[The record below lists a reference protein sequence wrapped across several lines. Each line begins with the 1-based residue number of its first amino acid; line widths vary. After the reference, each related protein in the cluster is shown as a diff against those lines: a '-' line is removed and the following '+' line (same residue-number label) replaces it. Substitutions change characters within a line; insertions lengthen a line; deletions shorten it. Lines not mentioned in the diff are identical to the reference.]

1 MHVLFAFRY
10 ETEPRQQPG
19 VCTSISVARRN
30 AVNVRIITDMSG
42 RSLSEVNAGIVYLHM
57 RSEQLQT

>member
-1 MHVLFAFRY
+1 MHVPLAFRY

-19 VCTSISVARRN
+19 VWTSISVARRS
-30 AVNVRIITDMSG
+30 AVNVRITDMSG
-42 RSLSEVNAGIVYLHM
+42 RSLSKVNAGIVYLHM